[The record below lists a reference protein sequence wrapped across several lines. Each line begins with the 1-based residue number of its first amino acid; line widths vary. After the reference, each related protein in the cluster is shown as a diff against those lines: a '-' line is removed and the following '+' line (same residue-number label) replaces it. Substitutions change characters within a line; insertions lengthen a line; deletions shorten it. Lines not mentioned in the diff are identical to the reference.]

1 MVRTDSTHERTSFPA
16 TKSAEQREPTIA
28 AKRFPL
34 SATRKEPKRPTFT
47 EDDVRLRAYEIYQ
60 RRGGAAGNDLD
71 DWLQAERELR
81 EN

>member
-1 MVRTDSTHERTSFPA
+1 MARTDSTRERTSFPA
-16 TKSAEQREPTIA
+16 TRTAEQREPSIA

-34 SATRKEPKRPTFT
+34 SATRNEPKRRTFT
-47 EDDVRLRAYEIYQ
+47 EEEVRLRAYEIYQ